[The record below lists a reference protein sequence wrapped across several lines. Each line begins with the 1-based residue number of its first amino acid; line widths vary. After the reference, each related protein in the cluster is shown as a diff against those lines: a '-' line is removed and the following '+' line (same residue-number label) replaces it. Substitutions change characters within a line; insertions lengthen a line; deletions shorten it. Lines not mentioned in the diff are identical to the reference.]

1 MQGRRATSHDRFAA
15 AVRAALDR
23 LPADQ
28 REVLPA
34 KDAEGLSY
42 VAIAMRLGISED
54 AARSLYATAM
64 IALRR
69 AIEAPPP

>member
-1 MQGRRATSHDRFAA
+1 MSHDRFAA

-28 REVLPA
+28 REVLLA
-34 KDAEGLSY
+34 RDAEGLSY
-42 VAIAMRLGISED
+42 AAIGRRLRIDEEG
-54 AARSLYATAM
+54 ARTLYAQAM

-69 AIEAPPP
+69 ATEAPPP

>member
-1 MQGRRATSHDRFAA
+1 MSHDRFAA
-15 AVRAALDR
+15 AVGAALDR

-28 REVLPA
+28 REVLLA
-34 KDAEGLSY
+34 KDAGGLSY
-42 VAIAMRLGISED
+42 AEIARRLGIRED

-69 AIEAPPP
+69 ATEAPPP

>member
-1 MQGRRATSHDRFAA
+1 MSHDRFAA
-15 AVRAALDR
+15 AVTAALDR

-28 REVLPA
+28 REVLLA

-42 VAIAMRLGISED
+42 AAIAARLGIRED
-54 AARSLYATAM
+54 AAQTLYATAM

-69 AIEAPPP
+69 ATEPPPP

>member
-1 MQGRRATSHDRFAA
+1 MSHDRFAA

-28 REVLPA
+28 REVLLA
-34 KDAEGLSY
+34 RDAEGLSY
-42 VAIAMRLGISED
+42 AAIAARLGIRED

-69 AIEAPPP
+69 ATEAPPP